1 MDYNEL
7 KKIVADVPVLGTG
20 TGTGSTSGLYILF
33 AKWKNRDASEPDVW
47 GFTQS
52 YTTKEGVTHMFNAMN
67 EELSEK
73 IDIKLMFADGQK
85 NTLTEIF
92 NTMEIQNETESGAT
106 V

>member
-1 MDYNEL
+1 MNYNEL
-7 KKIVADVPVLGTG
+7 KKMVENVPVLGSA

-73 IDIKLMFADGQK
+73 IDVKLMFADGQK

-92 NTMEIQNETESGAT
+92 NTMEIQNEKQSGPT
-106 V
+106 I